1 MVFKLAQQLSGIL
14 WTTNQYVTRHLTD
27 RRGVASLRYRTLY
40 TPIYTL
46 YTPTYTLYTPI
57 YTLYKPYILP
67 YTPYL
72 HPYTPYIL
80 PYTPSINLIYTHI
93 HLIYFKFSSAT
104 VWNFWNC
111 FVSVIVQQKE
121 DRFLIIVAFKW
132 RHKLLRSAAY
142 SKLSNIQVQNIFT
155 TPRTRICHFR
165 LPKTLTFKTRRS
177 AKPFLWK

>member
-1 MVFKLAQQLSGIL
+1 MYL
-14 WTTNQYVTRHLTD
+14 
-27 RRGVASLRYRTLY
+27 
-40 TPIYTL
+40 IYTHIHL
-46 YTPTYTLYTPI
+46 FPPL
-57 YTLYKPYILP
+57 YTLYKPSI
-67 YTPYL
+67 

-80 PYTPSINLIYTHI
+80 PHTPYIHPCSLYLHPYTYIHYIHNI
-93 HLIYFKFSSAT
+93 HLIYSKFSSAT
-104 VWNFWNC
+104 VWNFWNF

-165 LPKTLTFKTRRS
+165 LPKTLTFKTRTS
-177 AKPFLWK
+177 AKPFL